1 MNNNSIAIS
10 IIFRKKDFSTLTTM
24 WALRH
29 RKREWNTNHFVV
41 CTDGDNFVYFESIV
55 GDSGGVKVD
64 IIILKG

>member
-1 MNNNSIAIS
+1 
-10 IIFRKKDFSTLTTM
+10 M

-64 IIILKG
+64 IIILKGWNILLQEAEVMGVE